1 MLTTGKLMEVLSKA
15 AVKQKIIV
23 TPAPE
28 KLLPDTSVHIFLSRN
43 SPDHG
48 SRKLM
53 TATVDI
59 CLVKNKEKESKHN
72 L

>member
-1 MLTTGKLMEVLSKA
+1 MLTTGKLLEVLSKA
-15 AVKQKIIV
+15 AVKQKNIV

-28 KLLPDTSVHIFLSRN
+28 KLPDSSVRNFLSRN
-43 SPDHG
+43 GPDHG